1 MLTVHADRASTLAA
15 SGVLGM
21 MFWVMLCVTSLLS
34 EEAVGDSQSRQ

>member
-1 MLTVHADRASTLAA
+1 MLTVHVYRASTLAA